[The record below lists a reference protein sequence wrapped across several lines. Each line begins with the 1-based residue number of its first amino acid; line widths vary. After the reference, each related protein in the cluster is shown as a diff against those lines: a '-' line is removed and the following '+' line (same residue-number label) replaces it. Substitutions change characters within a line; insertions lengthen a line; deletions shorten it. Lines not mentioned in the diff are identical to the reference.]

1 MQDERVIMIEGLVL
15 DYNIY
20 GTRDERV
27 IIMEG
32 LVLDYNIYE
41 MRG

>member
-1 MQDERVIMIEGLVL
+1 MQ
-15 DYNIY
+15 
-20 GTRDERV
+20 DERV

-41 MRG
+41 MRVIIIEGFVLDYNIYEMRG